1 MKIPTTYAD
10 WLDCFDLF
18 AAEQEDEA
26 VLAAMEKGSIEWST
40 GIDRKMTEHM
50 YRLLELRLK
59 KVSTLMNKELG
70 RLSGQTD
77 LETSRAMLHARKRF
91 AVLIRLV
98 ALQAFPEDVRNAFGS
113 TLSAYVKDTQEALEK
128 GAEADRSGHLKMI
141 IRNNSLLRYEEEAT
155 EQALACNNVQDKASQ
170 KAVPHAGQNPP
181 DKTNTKRR
189 RVLL

>member
-10 WLDCFDLF
+10 WVDCFDLF

-59 KVSTLMNKELG
+59 KVSTLMNKEFG
-70 RLSGQTD
+70 RLSDQA
-77 LETSRAMLHARKRF
+77 ETVRAMLHARKRF
-91 AVLIRLV
+91 AVLHRLV
-98 ALQAFPEDVRNAFGS
+98 ALQAFPEDVRKALKS
-113 TLSAYVKDTQEALEK
+113 TLSAYVEDTQESLEK
-128 GAEADRSGHLKMI
+128 SADADRSGHLKMI
-141 IRNNSLLRYEEEAT
+141 IRNNSLLRYEEEAA
-155 EQALACNNVQDKASQ
+155 EQGLACKDAQGIVSQ
-170 KAVPHAGQNPP
+170 KAFPDAGQTPS
-181 DKTNTKRR
+181 DKTNNKRR